1 MERTGAVILAAGLS
15 SRMHEFK
22 PLLELGDSTIIVR
35 AIENLKTAGASP
47 VIIVAGYKAD
57 QLMDYLWP
65 LDIMFVRNETYASS
79 QMFDSVKLGISRA
92 AGLCSRIL
100 ITPADVPLIEQD
112 TFKQVME
119 CPGALVRPVCGG
131 RPGHPV
137 RMDSRLVPD
146 ICAYKGA
153 GGLKGAMEHLG
164 VPSTEPEVEDPG
176 IYLDADTPQ
185 DYMNLRY
192 WNDYSQIQKQG
203 PKMIHFRI
211 SIGMT
216 S

>member
-65 LDIMFVRNETYASS
+65 LDIMFVRNENYASS

-112 TFKQVME
+112 TFK
-119 CPGALVRPVCGG
+119 R
-131 RPGHPV
+131 
-137 RMDSRLVPD
+137 
-146 ICAYKGA
+146 
-153 GGLKGAMEHLG
+153 
-164 VPSTEPEVEDPG
+164 
-176 IYLDADTPQ
+176 
-185 DYMNLRY
+185 
-192 WNDYSQIQKQG
+192 
-203 PKMIHFRI
+203 
-211 SIGMT
+211 
-216 S
+216 

>member
-35 AIENLKTAGASP
+35 AIE
-47 VIIVAGYKAD
+47 
-57 QLMDYLWP
+57 
-65 LDIMFVRNETYASS
+65 
-79 QMFDSVKLGISRA
+79 LGISRA

-137 RMDSRLVPD
+137 RVDSRLVPD

-164 VPSTEPEVEDPG
+164 VPITELEVEDPG